1 MAWAAAGP
9 GGRPTSITPALL
21 RACQPSRGIRH
32 HARVSAPIL
41 VCGDNALGACV
52 EESLRAQGATTRR
65 LHCRSFELQPADLA
79 GAAALILV
87 GDGDSAN
94 VSLAL
99 RSRHFEP
106 GLPIVMRIFDS
117 ALVQYLDETLPG
129 VRVLSMSGV
138 AAPLFAQAAREV
150 LASPGT
156 RAPSGLPLRSRRR
169 YRVDKTLVVALLSLF
184 VLVFPSAAYYSRVL
198 NLRYLDALYFVWTTV
213 MTVGY
218 GDIALKDASDT
229 AKVYGMFLM
238 LGGASFIAVLFA
250 LLSDFVLTRRLEVLQ
265 GRTPER
271 GDGHIIMVGAGNVGY
286 RVAGLLRDA
295 GRRLVVIER
304 EGESL
309 RARELAA
316 AGDHVIV
323 ADATAEETLA
333 IAALPRAALV
343 LALTDSD
350 AVNLQVALLARRC
363 GVPVIMRADSAELA
377 THMQARGDAIAISP
391 LTPATQAFVS
401 AALAAA
407 RRSVS

>member
-1 MAWAAAGP
+1 
-9 GGRPTSITPALL
+9 
-21 RACQPSRGIRH
+21 
-32 HARVSAPIL
+32 VSGPIL
-41 VCGDNALGACV
+41 VCGDNALGASV
-52 EESLRAQGATTRR
+52 EESLRAQGAATHR
-65 LHCRSFELQPADLA
+65 LRCRSFELQPSDVA
-79 GAAALILV
+79 GAAALVLA
-87 GDGDSAN
+87 GDGDGDN

-99 RSRHFEP
+99 RARHFEP
-106 GLPIVMRIFDS
+106 ALPIVVRIFDS
-117 ALVQYLDETLPG
+117 ALVHYLDQTLPG
-129 VRVLSMSGV
+129 VRVLSLSGV
-138 AAPLFAQAAREV
+138 AAPLFANAAREV

-156 RAPSGLPLRSRRR
+156 RAPDGPPLLSRRR
-169 YRVDKTLVVALLSLF
+169 YRVDKTLIIALLSLF
-184 VLVFPSAAYYSRVL
+184 ALVFPSAAYYSHEL

-218 GDIALKDASDT
+218 GDIALKDASDA
-229 AKVYGMFLM
+229 AKLYGMLLM

-250 LLSDFVLTRRLEVLQ
+250 LLSDWVLSRRLEVLQ

-271 GDGHIIMVGAGNVGY
+271 GEGHIIMVGAGNVGY
-286 RVAGLLRDA
+286 RVAGLLRGT

-304 EGESL
+304 DGERL

-333 IAALPRAALV
+333 IAALPRAAIV

-363 GVPVIMRADSAELA
+363 GVPVVLRADSPELA
-377 THMQARGDAIAISP
+377 EHMRARGDAIAISP

-401 AALAAA
+401 AALEAA
-407 RRSVS
+407 RIVKPQ